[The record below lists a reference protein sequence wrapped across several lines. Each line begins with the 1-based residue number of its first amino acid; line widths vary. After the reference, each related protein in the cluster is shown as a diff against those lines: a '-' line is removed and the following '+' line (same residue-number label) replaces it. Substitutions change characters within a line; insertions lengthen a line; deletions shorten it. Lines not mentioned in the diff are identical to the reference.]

1 MITEYEDDLVR
12 IVHLQ
17 GYRQAP
23 SFPRDF
29 DGDDAFTRRPGREIG
44 QAIYHHSAG
53 GFYDGIEAVERIA
66 KFVMAPPVYMR
77 DAEGALVLRN
87 GKRQLI
93 GGGRG
98 WPGVP
103 YTFIIPARPSYE
115 DGRLVLYRI
124 WDDEWITW
132 HTGGIHNRH
141 GVGICI
147 GGWYASRHDLLAQHA
162 KAQPTE
168 EAMICAEHLADYLM
182 DRYRLKPGPGTLTSH
197 AECGKPACPG
207 DYVENWV
214 RVKRGDQPISI
225 LQPAREDARPLAT
238 VRQIQEALV
247 ELGYT
252 PGAVDDRWGPLTA
265 NALRAFQAAH
275 GIRADGIFGLVS
287 RQAMRQALA
296 RGAG

>member
-1 MITEYEDDLVR
+1 MLIEYDDGVVR

-17 GYRQAP
+17 GSIQGP
-23 SFPRDF
+23 NFPRDL
-29 DGDDAFTRRPGREIG
+29 DGDDAFVRKPGRTIG
-44 QAIYHHSAG
+44 QAIFHHSAG
-53 GFYDGIEAVERIA
+53 GFYDGLKAVERIA
-66 KFVMAPPVYMR
+66 EYAIAPPVYER
-77 DAEGALVLRN
+77 DTEGKLVLRN
-87 GKRQLI
+87 GRRKLI

-103 YTFIIPARPSYE
+103 YTFVIPARPAYE
-115 DGRLVLYRI
+115 EGRLVLYRI
-124 WDDEWITW
+124 WDDEWQTW
-132 HTGGIHNRH
+132 HTGGIHNRF

-168 EAMICAEHLADYLM
+168 EAMICADHLADYLM
-182 DRYRLKPGPGTLTSH
+182 DRYRLKPSAETLTCH

-207 DYVENWV
+207 DFVENWV
-214 RVKRGDQPISI
+214 RVKRGDQPINI
-225 LQPAREDARPLAT
+225 LQPAREDARPLAS

-252 PGAVDDRWGPLTA
+252 PGTVDDRWGPLTA
-265 NALRAFQAAH
+265 NALRAFQASQ
-275 GIRADGIFGLVS
+275 GIRADGIFGPVS